1 MSSNLL
7 HKVRRLLPG
16 YVNKTLAADD
26 QVFMDQW
33 MRDESN
39 QHPALL
45 DEMRWLAL
53 SREQLREVTPAV
65 AADAGWHQ
73 LLARIDAQ
81 PRRQSA
87 PPGWLDKTRSRL
99 RGWWATPVV
108 GFAAAAVLT
117 VQLGAIAWLSRSD
130 DDAARPMSAPAATV
144 AADAALLQVV
154 FKDQASVAQ
163 VRAALA
169 AAGATVVD
177 GPGALGVW
185 RVRVARNAA
194 AAALTALRQQAAV
207 EQAVLAP

>member
-1 MSSNLL
+1 
-7 HKVRRLLPG
+7 
-16 YVNKTLAADD
+16 
-26 QVFMDQW
+26 

-45 DEMRWLAL
+45 DEMHWLAL
-53 SREQLREVTPAV
+53 TREQLREATPAV

-87 PPGWLDKTRSRL
+87 PPQGWFEKNRSRL
-99 RGWWATPVV
+99 SGWWATPAV

-117 VQLGAIAWLSRSD
+117 VQLGAIVWLSRSD
-130 DDAARPMSAPAATV
+130 DDAARPMSAPSAAV

-185 RVRVARNAA
+185 RVRVERNAA
-194 AAALTALRQQAAV
+194 AAALTALRQQPAV